1 MQTTLPLDP
10 PAPGMSRRDAMAL
23 LDETGRALGL
33 SAARLRVLLRLVGST
48 DQADWKDPD
57 ATPTFYGRQ
66 EHMAD
71 RLGITSRQLR
81 THERAL
87 VRDGYLDASPLANG
101 HRHAAGKWGLSL
113 GPVKAMLSEL
123 VQRRDALR
131 AEHQRKRELQA
142 ERGAARRKAVDLAKL
157 STPEQL
163 AAPPVADLLEKV
175 RQWPKPDRLMR
186 MKLAVLDHHVAEAV
200 ETVAELEAA
209 LGGCP
214 VAPADAP
221 PAQRSLA
228 DEKRKRDLARVSS
241 PERLLRLASPE
252 MRLHALREQD
262 AGSDSETALLSAA
275 EVRRPELG
283 VSRDCWREARQRMGQ
298 AGATLALLLVDANRD
313 HPTKPVRNPGAVL
326 RSMARKFS
334 EGRYNVVGGLIG
346 LERRRRQA
354 ERGGA
359 P

>member
-1 MQTTLPLDP
+1 MQTTLPLEP

-23 LDETGRALGL
+23 IDEIGRALGL
-33 SAARLRVLLRLVGST
+33 SAARLRVLLRLMGST
-48 DQADWKDPD
+48 DQNDWKDPT
-57 ATPTFYGRQ
+57 ATPVFYGRQ
-66 EHMAD
+66 EHMAE

-87 VRDGYLDASPLANG
+87 VRSGYLDPSPLANG
-101 HRHAAGKWGLSL
+101 HRHAAGRWGLSL
-113 GPVKAMLSEL
+113 GPVKAMLAEL
-123 VQRRDALR
+123 VGRRDALR

-142 ERGAARRKAVDLAKL
+142 ERGAARRKVVDLAKL
-157 STPEQL
+157 SAPEQL
-163 AAPPVADLLEKV
+163 EARPVADLLERV
-175 RQWPKPDRLMR
+175 RQWPRADRLMR

-214 VAPADAP
+214 PAPADASAP
-221 PAQRSLA
+221 ERSLA
-228 DEKRKRDLARVSS
+228 DERRKEDLARVSR

-252 MRLHALREQD
+252 LRLHALREQD
-262 AGSDSETALLSAA
+262 MGSDNDTALLAAA
-275 EVRRPELG
+275 EMRRPEIG
-283 VSRDCWREARQRMGQ
+283 VSRDCWREARERMGQ

-326 RSMARKFS
+326 RSMARMFS

-354 ERGGA
+354 ERGDS

>member
-10 PAPGMSRRDAMAL
+10 PPPGMSRRDAMAL

-33 SAARLRVLLRLVGST
+33 SAARLRVLLRLVAST
-48 DQADWKDPD
+48 DQDDWKDPN
-57 ATPTFYGRQ
+57 ATPVFYGRQ

-81 THERAL
+81 NHERAL
-87 VRDGYLDASPLANG
+87 ARDGYLDASPLANG

-113 GPVKAMLSEL
+113 RPVKDMLAEL
-123 VQRRDALR
+123 VRRRDTLR

-163 AAPPVADLLEKV
+163 EARPVADLLEKV

-209 LGGCP
+209 LGGSP
-214 VAPADAP
+214 PAPADASAP
-221 PAQRSLA
+221 ERSLA
-228 DEKRKRDLARVSS
+228 DEKRKQDLVRVSR

-252 MRLHALREQD
+252 MRMHALREQD

-275 EVRRPELG
+275 ELRRPELG
-283 VSRDCWREARQRMGQ
+283 VSRDCWREARRRMGQ

-346 LERRRRQA
+346 LERRRRRA
-354 ERGGA
+354 EQGD